1 MKIKRKL
8 LLSYLLIIALFVAA
22 GATITYDSTKMA
34 DLQNNVK
41 KQMEIN
47 NNAYA
52 FQSGLDQKQFGTL
65 MYSTDN
71 TAQGEQIIVN
81 SANIMVPAESF
92 LQTALASDV
101 ALSGEFNQVVQLD
114 SNQINGAISQV
125 YSIYISNDTNK
136 YEDIWGQL
144 TTLMSAVAQADNKLS
159 DVRNATL
166 ANVETATK
174 EAQNYANFSLAVA
187 VSFIA
192 AI

>member
-1 MKIKRKL
+1 MKIRNKL

-34 DLQNNVK
+34 ELQNNVK

-92 LQTALASDV
+92 LQTSLTGDPQLLA
-101 ALSGEFNQVVQLD
+101 EFNQVVQLD

-144 TTLMSAVAQADNKLS
+144 TTLMSAVSQADSKLAE
-159 DVRNATL
+159 VRNA
-166 ANVETATK
+166 AP
-174 EAQNYANFSLAVA
+174 S
-187 VSFIA
+187 
-192 AI
+192 